1 MAIAKKPKPA
11 PASDAAA
18 EAFISGKGAPTPPP
32 PAAEPAGRKPAMIR
46 FDPVLLERVDKAAKR
61 SGISRS
67 AWVQYQL
74 NKALEDMGL

>member
-18 EAFISGKGAPTPPP
+18 EAFISGKDTPAPAP
-32 PAAEPAGRKPAMIR
+32 EPEPTGRKQVMIR

-67 AWVQYQL
+67 SWVQYQL